1 MGVFL
6 AVAGAVVTSE
16 PRVRARPA
24 RMVKGK
30 AVGRQQKDK
39 ARRETQSIRSSS
51 AWVPRMQSQ
60 TLDWLFL
67 SARQSPTPT
76 SAPVLPGEAAPLCA
90 SASPMARIRI
100 CQVPRQSAVELS
112 HGFWISTTPARASE
126 LLSTWSVGNLDICGF
141 RSHVLPEHK
150 CSTSIHVILSM
161 VVLETRRSNGAC
173 WETLGLGPRGNDF
186 GDLMAFTVSRAPSRT
201 NLTIQRTNPG
211 SFTERTPRQAYLD
224 AAWVCAK
231 AEGRDACNRRPG
243 PSSRLTITCW
253 LRCES

>member
-1 MGVFL
+1 M
-6 AVAGAVVTSE
+6 
-16 PRVRARPA
+16 
-24 RMVKGK
+24 
-30 AVGRQQKDK
+30 
-39 ARRETQSIRSSS
+39 
-51 AWVPRMQSQ
+51 
-60 TLDWLFL
+60 
-67 SARQSPTPT
+67 SPTPT

-100 CQVPRQSAVELS
+100 CQVPRQSAVELL
-112 HGFWISTTPARASE
+112 HGFWISTTPAQASE
-126 LLSTWSVGNLDICGF
+126 LLSTWSVGNLDMCGF

-173 WETLGLGPRGNDF
+173 WETLGLGPRGNYF

-211 SFTERTPRQAYLD
+211 SFTERTPRRVYLD

-231 AEGRDACNRRPG
+231 AEDRDVCNRRPG
-243 PSSRLTITCW
+243 PSSRLTIACW